1 MITRGYFI
9 GQIIDELTSVSYMV
23 KSRAGLQLFDLNRYL
38 EDFFKDI
45 LNIVYGYKL
54 KNLNEDRSNNPGLD
68 LGDEGAK
75 IAFQVTSTKTSEKI
89 NKTLKKAAGQV
100 SKFPTIYVLIL
111 QDKQG
116 SYEALDADL
125 AEPFAF
131 NADDHILDIGDVLR
145 TVLSLPIDRLQNLFD
160 LVSKEVAR
168 VKIEL
173 EIPDKNGKYQTNID
187 TYIEQ
192 IPRERFEGVGSY
204 YKCLLDAAER
214 DGVCYDVSE
223 EDVEKDF
230 KKFIK
235 KLKGLQRISRQF
247 YAFLFERGEWEGTN
261 RFINADYL
269 QRVCSFPDMEGELRL
284 LSGSDLCWLQEPD
297 EHGKSAIWR
306 IAMLPRSKTYEF
318 PWEFI
323 DFLKQ
328 KKISLEKVV
337 VNLDFSD
344 FK

>member
-9 GQIIDELTSVSYMV
+9 GQIIDELTSVSHQV

-89 NKTLKKAAGQV
+89 NETLKKAAGQV

-116 SYEALDADL
+116 SYKALDADL
-125 AEPFAF
+125 AKPFAF
-131 NADDHILDIGDVLR
+131 NADDHILDIGDVLK
-145 TVLSLPIDRLQNLFD
+145 TVLSLPIDRLQDLFD
-160 LVSKEVAR
+160 LVNKEVAR

-173 EIPDKNGKYQTNID
+173 EVPDKNGKYQTNID

-192 IPRERFEGVGSY
+192 VPRERFEGIGSY
-204 YKCLLDAAER
+204 YKYLLDAAER
-214 DGVCYDVSE
+214 DRGSYDVSE
-223 EDVEKDF
+223 DDVQKDF
-230 KKFIK
+230 KKFIE
-235 KLKGLQRISRQF
+235 KLKGLPRISRQF
-247 YAFLFERGEWEGTN
+247 YAFLLERGEWDETN
-261 RFINADYL
+261 KFINADYL

-284 LSGSDLCWLQEPD
+284 LSESDLCWLQEPD
-297 EHGKSAIWR
+297 EHGQSATWR
-306 IAMLPRSKTYEF
+306 IAMVPRSNSYEF
-318 PWEFI
+318 TWEFM

-337 VNLDFSD
+337 VSLDFSD